1 MEARLLRQ
9 KAVFSFSTLVT
20 SSGRH
25 SGSDLISH
33 FVDKTQNLVQSLS
46 WLSNLKHFRNES
58 KESPGLKPLF
68 RFKSYLP
75 PSVFSSLSW
84 LIIITVRCLESVGCP
99 SQWSQQSLSFI
110 VPGDKSNLIRHKERK
125 EELSTYVCAFIF
137 PYEQSSKLERCPSV
151 ASRS

>member
-1 MEARLLRQ
+1 MEAWLLRQ
-9 KAVFSFSTLVT
+9 KAVFSFSTLAT
-20 SSGRH
+20 FRCPH
-25 SGSDLISH
+25 SFSDIISN
-33 FVDKTQNLVQSLS
+33 FVDKTQNPVRSLTLL
-46 WLSNLKHFRNES
+46 WNLKHFKNES

-110 VPGDKSNLIRHKERK
+110 LPGDKSNLIRHKERADQ
-125 EELSTYVCAFIF
+125 LSAYVGAFIF
-137 PYEQSSKLERCPSV
+137 PYEQSSMLKHIPSV
-151 ASRS
+151 